1 MGPDLEL
8 VVLEMTEEDQM
19 ERVRTRAR
27 GSEQAV
33 EILKVRFYMHFRF
46 WLAGR
51 SKIAMLSMLQQ
62 FQIIAFNNHVLGQ
75 GFMKLCKPAE
85 PGEPQTRG
93 IRVTREM
100 SRHCVMNMIIEHKSK
115 E

>member
-33 EILKVRFYMHFRF
+33 EILKVSFYMHFRF
-46 WLAGR
+46 W
-51 SKIAMLSMLQQ
+51 
-62 FQIIAFNNHVLGQ
+62 F
-75 GFMKLCKPAE
+75 
-85 PGEPQTRG
+85 
-93 IRVTREM
+93 
-100 SRHCVMNMIIEHKSK
+100 
-115 E
+115 

>member
-46 WLAGR
+46 W
-51 SKIAMLSMLQQ
+51 
-62 FQIIAFNNHVLGQ
+62 F
-75 GFMKLCKPAE
+75 
-85 PGEPQTRG
+85 
-93 IRVTREM
+93 
-100 SRHCVMNMIIEHKSK
+100 
-115 E
+115 

>member
-8 VVLEMTEEDQM
+8 VVLEMTVEDQM

-46 WLAGR
+46 WFELVGARLNLVPCSGCF
-51 SKIAMLSMLQQ
+51 SIS
-62 FQIIAFNNHVLGQ
+62 
-75 GFMKLCKPAE
+75 
-85 PGEPQTRG
+85 
-93 IRVTREM
+93 
-100 SRHCVMNMIIEHKSK
+100 
-115 E
+115 

>member
-1 MGPDLEL
+1 MGPGLEL

-46 WLAGR
+46 CFQQVEAKLNLIPRSGCFSICKLLLSIITVLAR
-51 SKIAMLSMLQQ
+51 AS
-62 FQIIAFNNHVLGQ
+62 
-75 GFMKLCKPAE
+75 
-85 PGEPQTRG
+85 
-93 IRVTREM
+93 
-100 SRHCVMNMIIEHKSK
+100 
-115 E
+115 

>member
-8 VVLEMTEEDQM
+8 VVLEMTVEDQM

-51 SKIAMLSMLQQ
+51 SKIEFSAMFSM
-62 FQIIAFNNHVLGQ
+62 F
-75 GFMKLCKPAE
+75 
-85 PGEPQTRG
+85 
-93 IRVTREM
+93 
-100 SRHCVMNMIIEHKSK
+100 
-115 E
+115 